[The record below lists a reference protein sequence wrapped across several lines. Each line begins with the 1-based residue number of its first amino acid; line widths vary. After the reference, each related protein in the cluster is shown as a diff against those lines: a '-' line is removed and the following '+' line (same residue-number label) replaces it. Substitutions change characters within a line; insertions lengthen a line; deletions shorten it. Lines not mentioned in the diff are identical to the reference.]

1 MSPQAAVLS
10 PASTTSSLASDY
22 DVVSRSSEDDIIVW
36 GISDSE
42 GSQVSSSIMASPGF
56 ESDDDFVLLQMP
68 LRTLPHTTGA
78 APGTILSTGTD
89 PMTTPV
95 TANSVLI
102 AEAEELAD
110 GLAQLAVSDESPRS
124 LLGAS
129 PSDSQPDAVS
139 ASSLAV
145 VIPSKGPSQPSAI
158 VIVASSKKSKAA
170 KRKRARRRRAAEKAR
185 AQVTSSAS
193 SGSETSEDS
202 LTSTEDQTRL
212 FEEASNYITAYLA
225 HPEAKENQVCKLT
238 LLQSLL
244 IELGL
249 AKVSSALPTSLT
261 AATKIIKATVFINIK
276 EYLLVRTQG
285 PQAILAAMYPS
296 RSALVKAMRKK
307 ANRASLQWV
316 KDHGLNVLLV
326 SCFR

>member
-1 MSPQAAVLS
+1 MSARDILS

-22 DVVSRSSEDDIIVW
+22 DVVSRSSDDDIILW
-36 GISDSE
+36 GMSDSE
-42 GSQVSSSIMASPGF
+42 GSQLSSVMASSGF
-56 ESDDDFVLLQMP
+56 ESDDDFILLQMP
-68 LRTLPHTTGA
+68 ASVSTYTTDAG
-78 APGTILSTGTD
+78 PGTIPSTGTD
-89 PMTTPV
+89 PITTPV
-95 TANSVLI
+95 TTTSLLVTGADD
-102 AEAEELAD
+102 LAD
-110 GLAQLAVSDESPRS
+110 SLAQLSVLEESPHS
-124 LLGAS
+124 LLGAI
-129 PSDSQPDAVS
+129 PSYPQPDAADS
-139 ASSLAV
+139 SSLAAA
-145 VIPSKGPSQPSAI
+145 PLKEASKPSAI
-158 VIVASSKKSKAA
+158 VIVASSKKSRAA
-170 KRKRARRRRAAEKAR
+170 KRKRARQRKTAEKAR
-185 AQVTSSAS
+185 AQASSSAS
-193 SGSETSEDS
+193 PSSERSEDS
-202 LTSTEDQTRL
+202 LTSAEDQTRL

-249 AKVSSALPTSLT
+249 AKGSSALPTSLR
-261 AATKIIKATVFINIK
+261 AATQIIKSTVFINIK

-307 ANRASLQWV
+307 ANRAPLQWV

>member
-1 MSPQAAVLS
+1 MSPQAVLS

-102 AEAEELAD
+102 TEAEELAD

-158 VIVASSKKSKAA
+158 VIVASSKKSKAT

-212 FEEASNYITAYLA
+212 FEEASNYITTYLA